1 MASLMVLNSPL
12 LAEDDAKNWLICT
25 PEALSANDLDSTKDR
40 EMSDTLSTAERFGY
54 PPNKKRV

>member
-40 EMSDTLSTAERFGY
+40 EMSDTLSTAELFGY